1 MKATR
6 KLIPALAMLLVAA
19 VVMSSASYAW
29 FTMSRQ
35 VTAQGMNVTVT
46 APNNLLIMAT
56 GTSDAFA
63 EISTINGQNIILMP
77 ASSNSGEKNDIYVV
91 KDGQPLDATNG
102 SLFMGTNGK
111 QTLLE
116 GAKLAVGSDN
126 IANAKAGGYYDF
138 KYTIKTEG
146 NSAVNVVVSQITVTK
161 QNDPDD
167 KLSVKPVRI
176 AVMSV
181 SGENE
186 ETMVKVYKP
195 DSTAVNHDSKVVD
208 SISGGVPTL
217 VADNIYT
224 AVATK
229 NNDGNYV
236 ATLNS
241 GNSYT
246 QNIIIRVWYEGQDKD
261 CVVSKGANVNF
272 NIDVVLADVASLDA
286 PVGP

>member
-77 ASSNSGEKNDIYVV
+77 ASSNTGKKNDIYVV
-91 KDGQPLDATNG
+91 KDGQPLNATNG
-102 SLFMGTNGK
+102 SLFMTDPNGK

-116 GAKLAVGSDN
+116 EAKLAVGAASSAD
-126 IANAKAGGYYDF
+126 AKAGGYYDF

-161 QNDPDD
+161 KNNDPQG

-181 SGENE
+181 SGEDE
-186 ETMVKVYKP
+186 SMVKVYKP
-195 DSTAVNHDSKVVD
+195 DSTAVNHDNKVVD
-208 SISGGVPTL
+208 SISVGVPTL
-217 VADNIYT
+217 VADTGIYT

-229 NNDGNYV
+229 NNDANYV
-236 ATLNS
+236 AQLS
-241 GNSYT
+241 AGGT
-246 QNIIIRVWYEGQDKD
+246 QDIIIRVWYEGQDTD

-272 NIDVVLADVASLDA
+272 DIEVVLADVASLPNA
-286 PVGP
+286 